1 MTLCDYLFR
10 EQLLYKFREN
20 GYSSD
25 LLFDFSIGT
34 DLMNSTWRTI
44 SFDQPGLSLSR
55 EYMIQGLKNEN
66 VRHYFSL
73 MKRTAIAF
81 GANPE
86 TVEKELEETLNFEI
100 KLSNA
105 SLPKELRRN
114 AFKLYNPMTLADLGH
129 LIPWLDWTEYTNR
142 ILTKEIA
149 QVSDNFLKTQVL
161 DLKDHCQFLA
171 REFKSNYNEI
181 IYRLIPLKE
190 SLFMVQNI

>member
-1 MTLCDYLFR
+1 MILCDYLFR

-73 MKRTAIAF
+73 MKRKDDDDSA
-81 GANPE
+81 G
-86 TVEKELEETLNFEI
+86 
-100 KLSNA
+100 
-105 SLPKELRRN
+105 
-114 AFKLYNPMTLADLGH
+114 
-129 LIPWLDWTEYTNR
+129 
-142 ILTKEIA
+142 
-149 QVSDNFLKTQVL
+149 SD
-161 DLKDHCQFLA
+161 D
-171 REFKSNYNEI
+171 
-181 IYRLIPLKE
+181 
-190 SLFMVQNI
+190 

>member
-1 MTLCDYLFR
+1 MTRFLSNFDILKLCDYLFR

-66 VRHYFSL
+66 VRHYFNL
-73 MKRTAIAF
+73 MKRTALAF
-81 GANPE
+81 GADPE
-86 TVEKELEETLNFEI
+86 TVEKELEEVLNFEI

-105 SLPKELRRN
+105 TLPKELRRN
-114 AFKLYNPMTLADLGH
+114 AFKLYHPMTLADLGH
-129 LIPWLDWTEYTNR
+129 LIPWLNWTEYTNR

-149 QVSDNFLKTQVL
+149 QVSDNFSKTLSFSTYQ
-161 DLKDHCQFLA
+161 A
-171 REFKSNYNEI
+171 RQYKSNQI
-181 IYRLIPLKE
+181 KMK
-190 SLFMVQNI
+190 LFTG

>member
-1 MTLCDYLFR
+1 MILHDSF
-10 EQLLYKFREN
+10 
-20 GYSSD
+20 
-25 LLFDFSIGT
+25 
-34 DLMNSTWRTI
+34 
-44 SFDQPGLSLSR
+44 FDQEFYSFFTVLKRPCPAAFIRVASPSLSFKIPSVIVLKNVVKF
-55 EYMIQGLKNEN
+55 MNQGLKNEN
-66 VRHYFSL
+66 VRHYFNL

-149 QVSDNFLKTQVL
+149 QVSDNFLK
-161 DLKDHCQFLA
+161 
-171 REFKSNYNEI
+171 
-181 IYRLIPLKE
+181 P
-190 SLFMVQNI
+190 